1 MHAHQAMPHGGLQ
14 LPIAVN
20 TDTVSAVVAR
30 FINGM
35 KAQGTPL
42 KDARVVFYGAGSSAV
57 GVATMIAQLLVKE
70 EGLTFDQAKQVPI
83 LSGPCMPVAW
93 VASPHVWCMRL

>member
-1 MHAHQAMPHGGLQ
+1 MVTGLS
-14 LPIAVN
+14 P
-20 TDTVSAVVAR
+20 VALCR

-70 EGLTFDQAKQVPI
+70 EGLTFDQAKQVPSF
-83 LSGPCMPVAW
+83 LRPWHLHEWLLGCPARRPSRCRRFPGAWGTGPA
-93 VASPHVWCMRL
+93 

>member
-1 MHAHQAMPHGGLQ
+1 MLFQLRTFCPHPDPCCCIELCWL
-14 LPIAVN
+14 LPLR
-20 TDTVSAVVAR
+20 R

-42 KDARVVFYGAGSSAV
+42 REARVVFYGAGSSAV

-70 EGLTFDQAKQVPI
+70 EGLSYNEAKQVRFWLAI
-83 LSGPCMPVAW
+83 
-93 VASPHVWCMRL
+93 